1 MEDLY
6 TAISYGGPLLNRI
19 LLLCAGYY
27 HEEKQ
32 ADLKRK
38 EKKEEK
44 LKSAGPKKREQT
56 KGITVKGVGNLLIRF
71 AKCCN
76 PVPGDD
82 IIGYTTKGRG
92 VSIHRKDC
100 INILSMP
107 EHELPRLI
115 EVQWDMSEENMHYDA
130 EISLLAED
138 RKGLFA
144 DVSKACE
151 EMDINITSVNAKTDK
166 DGITNMT
173 LTLSIS
179 NTAHIIKILNR
190 FSQVK
195 SVVDVYRTNS

>member
-1 MEDLY
+1 M
-6 TAISYGGPLLNRI
+6 
-19 LLLCAGYY
+19 CAGYF

-32 ADLKRK
+32 ADLKRQ
-38 EKKEEK
+38 EKQEEIVRTVER
-44 LKSAGPKKREQT
+44 KKREQT
-56 KGITVKGVGNLLIRF
+56 KGVTVKGVGNLLIRF

-92 VSIHRKDC
+92 VSVHRRDC

-107 EHELPRLI
+107 EHEQARLI
-115 EVQWDMSEENMHYDA
+115 DVQWDLSDDDVYYDA

-151 EMDINITSVNAKTDK
+151 EMDINITGVNAKTDK
-166 DGITNMT
+166 DGITTMT
-173 LTLSIS
+173 LTISIS

-190 FSQVK
+190 FSQIRN
-195 SVVDVYRTNS
+195 VVDVYRTHS